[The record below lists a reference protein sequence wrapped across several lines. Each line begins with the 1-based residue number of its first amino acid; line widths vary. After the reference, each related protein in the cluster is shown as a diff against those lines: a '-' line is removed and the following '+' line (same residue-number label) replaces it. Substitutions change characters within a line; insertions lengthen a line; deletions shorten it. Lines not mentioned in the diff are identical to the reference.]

1 MAFAKLLE
9 TSNEWGGAG
18 KQVNDLAI
26 CPGSFDPVT
35 MGHLDIVERTAAIF
49 RRTVV
54 AVLDN
59 PVKAPLFTTAERCDL
74 LRKATSH
81 LNNVE
86 IRHFDGLLVD
96 FARSVGAQVIIRGL
110 RALSDF
116 EAEFQMALTNKH
128 LAPEIETMFIVTRPE
143 FSFLS
148 SSMVKELVRFGGS
161 LAGLVIP
168 AVEEALLAKRG
179 LLQR

>member
-1 MAFAKLLE
+1 M
-9 TSNEWGGAG
+9 
-18 KQVNDLAI
+18 VNDVAI

-35 MGHLDIVERTAAIF
+35 MGHLDIIERTAATF
-49 RRTVV
+49 ARTVV

-59 PVKAPLFTTAERCDL
+59 PVKAPLFTTAERCEL
-74 LRKATSH
+74 LRKATRH
-81 LNNVE
+81 LEHVE
-86 IRHFDGLLVD
+86 IKHFDGLLVE
-96 FARSVGAQVIIRGL
+96 FAQAQGARVIIRGL

-168 AVEEALLAKRG
+168 AVEEALLTKRS

>member
-1 MAFAKLLE
+1 M
-9 TSNEWGGAG
+9 
-18 KQVNDLAI
+18 
-26 CPGSFDPVT
+26 
-35 MGHLDIVERTAAIF
+35 
-49 RRTVV
+49 
-54 AVLDN
+54 
-59 PVKAPLFTTAERCDL
+59 
-74 LRKATSH
+74 
-81 LNNVE
+81 
-86 IRHFDGLLVD
+86 
-96 FARSVGAQVIIRGL
+96 IIRGL

-128 LAPEIETMFIVTRPE
+128 LAPEIETMFMVTRPE

-168 AVEEALLAKRG
+168 AVEDALWAKRG

>member
-1 MAFAKLLE
+1 M
-9 TSNEWGGAG
+9 W
-18 KQVNDLAI
+18 NDVAV

-35 MGHLDIVERTAAIF
+35 MGHLDIIERTSANF
-49 RRTVV
+49 SRTVV

-59 PVKAPLFTTAERCDL
+59 QIKSPLFTAEERCEM

-81 LNNVE
+81 LPNVE
-86 IRHFDGLLVD
+86 VKSFNGLLVE
-96 FARSVGAQVIIRGL
+96 FARAEGARVIIRGL

-116 EAEFQMALTNKH
+116 EYEFQYALTNKH
-128 LAPEIETMFIVTRPE
+128 LAPEIETMFMVTRPE

-148 SSMVKELVRFGGS
+148 SSGVKEIVRFGGS
-161 LAGLVIP
+161 VQGLVIP
-168 AVEEALLAKRG
+168 AVEEALLAKRS

>member
-1 MAFAKLLE
+1 MVKSD
-9 TSNEWGGAG
+9 T
-18 KQVNDLAI
+18 AI

-35 MGHLDIVERTAAIF
+35 MGHLDIIERTAATF
-49 RRTVV
+49 GRTIV

-59 PVKAPLFTTAERCDL
+59 PVKEPLFSTAERCAL
-74 LRKATSH
+74 LAQATSH
-81 LNNVE
+81 LGN
-86 IRHFDGLLVD
+86 ITIKHFNGLLVD
-96 FARSVGAQVIIRGL
+96 FARVEGAKVIIKGL

-143 FSFLS
+143 FSFIS
-148 SSMVKELVRFGGS
+148 SSMVKELVRFGGNLS
-161 LAGLVIP
+161 GFVTP
-168 AVEEALLAKRG
+168 AVEEALLAKRR

>member
-1 MAFAKLLE
+1 M
-9 TSNEWGGAG
+9 NH
-18 KQVNDLAI
+18 VAI

-35 MGHLDIVERTAAIF
+35 LGHLDIIERAAATF
-49 RRTVV
+49 SRTVV

-59 PVKAPLFTTAERCDL
+59 PVKTPLFSTAERCEL
-74 LRKATSH
+74 LRKATAH
-81 LNNVE
+81 LPGVE
-86 IRHFDGLLVD
+86 VKHFRGLLVD
-96 FARSVGAQVIIRGL
+96 FARAEGARVIIRGL

-128 LAPEIETMFIVTRPE
+128 LAPEIETMFMVTRPE

-161 LAGLVIP
+161 VAGFVTP
-168 AVEEALLAKRG
+168 EVEEALMAKRE

>member
-1 MAFAKLLE
+1 M
-9 TSNEWGGAG
+9 
-18 KQVNDLAI
+18 NDLAI

-35 MGHLDIVERTAAIF
+35 MGHLDIIERTAAVF
-49 RRTVV
+49 SRTVV

-59 PVKAPLFTTAERCDL
+59 PVKAPLFSTTERCEL
-74 LRKATSH
+74 LRKATGH

-86 IRHFDGLLVD
+86 IRDFDGLLVE
-96 FARSVGAQVIIRGL
+96 FARSLGARVIIRGL